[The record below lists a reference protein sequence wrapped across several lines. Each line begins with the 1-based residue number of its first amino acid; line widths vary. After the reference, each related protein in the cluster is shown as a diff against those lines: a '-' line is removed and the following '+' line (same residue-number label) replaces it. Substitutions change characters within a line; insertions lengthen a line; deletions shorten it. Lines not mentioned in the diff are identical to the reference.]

1 MEEPSNEHHLSPAKE
16 ESQVDPQMPVF
27 NDEVSEDQIIPDD
40 VSDDEIIPNHDFN
53 MEVDEDVEEVVDKT
67 AELPNQ

>member
-1 MEEPSNEHHLSPAKE
+1 
-16 ESQVDPQMPVF
+16 MPVF